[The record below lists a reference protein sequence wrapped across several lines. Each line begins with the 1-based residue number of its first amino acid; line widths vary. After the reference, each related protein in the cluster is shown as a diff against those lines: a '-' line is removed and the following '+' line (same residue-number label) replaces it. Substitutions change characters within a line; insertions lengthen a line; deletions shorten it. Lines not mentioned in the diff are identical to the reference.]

1 MAGNSE
7 FRLFLKDPWVKHTAH
22 SSVCGGP
29 VTLLCDRALQE
40 PVWSSVLASAFLQF
54 PNRAEL
60 RAFLTEKLLQG
71 TLGTGTVTSVPS

>member
-29 VTLLCDRALQE
+29 VTLLCDRA
-40 PVWSSVLASAFLQF
+40 
-54 PNRAEL
+54 EL
-60 RAFLTEKLLQG
+60 RAFLKEKLLQG